1 MILKQ
6 LHKGNLPPNHLSLL
20 ICAFCF
26 FLSVFLTRAQTSLN
40 ITDYGAVG
48 DGIKFSVNTVS
59 NSTVVTVSGTNTFSS
74 ADVGK
79 VIEVFG
85 AGPWVSY
92 SNWGAVVTQQDI
104 VCLITNVS
112 ADGTSLSLSI
122 PCGWTMNAVCVVG
135 TNNAPAFQAAI
146 NQASS
151 LVSSGQYTNVTI
163 NIPAGTYLMMSSN
176 VLNPNYVM
184 NSISDTHPALTI
196 SSGGIT
202 FLGDCASNTILLGC
216 GAGMEHLVA
225 PGTPLTWISQGYAP
239 YVPMRDTLI
248 IFQGPVQNNQ
258 LPLVF
263 ENLTMDGGVQQG
275 AQPYNYW
282 ELLQANG
289 MGWDTT
295 HHAIADNA
303 GPYNS
308 PGYLEM
314 NQYKEFTNCVFAH
327 WRGEICICWTS
338 CATNCLTAWDDCV
351 FEDGNATADNMYYG
365 QRINHCLFN
374 NVGKVMEYYQ
384 DNGYTNSSIMEDC
397 IVTNI
402 SEVAGPGNVHVD
414 CAITGATTNR
424 TMPSFTFLN
433 NQFYDDVGME
443 SFSLNAAE
451 NVSFVSNSFSGSGPA
466 INLTGTGQQ
475 PTDGTQVWYMTNI
488 LVVGNHF
495 SCPGPLSIGYS
506 EIADLYCSNNTGFSI
521 SASIG
526 YATNIILSGNSGYNM
541 GNDYYNIMS
550 GPIRPGDPSK
560 IISGQYMLD
569 QTNNQWVL
577 STPYTIDGGSP
588 FATNLISYGNGR
600 RHELQGSGAT
610 FYLDDRQ
617 PGLIPAGAQLQISAQ
632 TWTGANCT
640 NVYLSAAKPAQ
651 PFTITNGAPPI
662 TFYWNGTGWTNN
674 ITAAIGY
681 SAIQFT
687 ANSTN
692 GYTPMAV
699 QFTCPSKDN
708 AGNAVIGWNWNFG
721 DGTTSPGQSPLHT
734 YITPTNTTFSPTLIV
749 TNINGV
755 AESATGPQ
763 IAVGPPPL
771 MVTPAV
777 NGNLTLAWP
786 GNAAGYTLQYTTN
799 LTPPVVWMTVSSTPT
814 PVNGQY
820 AATSPV
826 SGSQVFFRLMQ
837 SFALGSNV
845 TINQPVL
852 SYAVANGN
860 IILSWPDSYTGFK
873 LESTIGVTPVTW
885 TTVQSAPVDV
895 NGQFVVT
902 NAISISPVE
911 VFFRLANK

>member
-6 LHKGNLPPNHLSLL
+6 LHRGNLPPNHLSLL

-48 DGIKFSVNTVS
+48 DGVKFSVNTVS
-59 NSTVVTVSGTNTFSS
+59 NSTVVTVAGANTFSS

-135 TNNAPAFQAAI
+135 SDNASQFQAAI
-146 NQASS
+146 NDASS
-151 LVSSGQYTNVTI
+151 IVASGQFTNVTI
-163 NIPAGTYLMMSSN
+163 NIPAGTYLLASPQI
-176 VLNPNYVM
+176 LNPNYIM
-184 NSISDTHPALTI
+184 SSISDTHPALTV

-216 GAGMEHLVA
+216 GAGMEHLVNA
-225 PGTPLTWISQGYAP
+225 DLSWISSYYAP
-239 YVPMRDTLI
+239 CVPMRDTLI

-506 EIADLYCSNNTGFSI
+506 EVAGLYCSNNTGFSI

-550 GPIRPGDPSK
+550 GPIRPGDSSK

-600 RHELQGSGAT
+600 RHEL
-610 FYLDDRQ
+610 
-617 PGLIPAGAQLQISAQ
+617 
-632 TWTGANCT
+632 
-640 NVYLSAAKPAQ
+640 
-651 PFTITNGAPPI
+651 
-662 TFYWNGTGWTNN
+662 
-674 ITAAIGY
+674 
-681 SAIQFT
+681 
-687 ANSTN
+687 
-692 GYTPMAV
+692 
-699 QFTCPSKDN
+699 
-708 AGNAVIGWNWNFG
+708 
-721 DGTTSPGQSPLHT
+721 
-734 YITPTNTTFSPTLIV
+734 
-749 TNINGV
+749 
-755 AESATGPQ
+755 
-763 IAVGPPPL
+763 
-771 MVTPAV
+771 
-777 NGNLTLAWP
+777 
-786 GNAAGYTLQYTTN
+786 
-799 LTPPVVWMTVSSTPT
+799 
-814 PVNGQY
+814 
-820 AATSPV
+820 
-826 SGSQVFFRLMQ
+826 
-837 SFALGSNV
+837 
-845 TINQPVL
+845 
-852 SYAVANGN
+852 
-860 IILSWPDSYTGFK
+860 
-873 LESTIGVTPVTW
+873 
-885 TTVQSAPVDV
+885 
-895 NGQFVVT
+895 
-902 NAISISPVE
+902 
-911 VFFRLANK
+911 